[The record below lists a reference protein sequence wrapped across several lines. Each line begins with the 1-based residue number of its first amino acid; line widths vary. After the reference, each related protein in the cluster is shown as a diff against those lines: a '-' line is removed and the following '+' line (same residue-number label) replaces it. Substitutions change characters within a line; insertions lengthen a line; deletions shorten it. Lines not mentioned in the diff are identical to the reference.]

1 MQKKF
6 LSGLIL
12 VLVLNLLI
20 KPFYILG
27 IDAEILKQV
36 ELYNPG
42 DYGMYFSLLGLTF
55 VVNIFLD
62 LGIINFNTRNIAQNS
77 QLIGKHFSSILSLRL
92 LLAVLYII
100 VILLLG
106 LIFQYNNLQLKILSV
121 LGINQV
127 FVAFILY
134 FRSNLSALLRFK
146 EDSLISVLDRALLI
160 LVCSFLL
167 WGGITNS
174 NFKIEWFIYA
184 QTFSYAFTA
193 LIGLIL
199 VLRQTGRFKLSWD
212 RAFNIVILKKSFPYA
227 LLILLMAIYYYCDAI
242 MLERLHP
249 EGKIE
254 AASYARG
261 FRFFMAANMI
271 GYLFAGVLLPIFSKM
286 LKNKNDISNLVY
298 LSFKLIFGISVII
311 GVLAYLFK
319 AEIINLRYD
328 IIGND
333 LAQCSSSFGFLM
345 LAFIAACTTYI
356 FGTLLTASGKL
367 KSLNIIAICGVLINI
382 LMNVILIPKYGAEG
396 AAFASFVTQGIT
408 AILQVIIAFK
418 ILNILIIKKELFM
431 ILIFSLIAISTFY
444 WHNLLTYDWLIS
456 FIIVFAILLI
466 SAFITGM
473 ISVKKVLLILKEK

>member
-174 NFKIEWFIYA
+174 HFKIEWFIYA

-199 VLRQTGRFKLSWD
+199 VLRQTGKLKLSWD
-212 RAFNIVILKKSFPYA
+212 RAFNMVILKKSFPYA
-227 LLILLMAIYYYCDAI
+227 LLILLMAVYYYCDAI
-242 MLERLHP
+242 MLERLHFN
-249 EGKIE
+249 GKIE

-271 GYLFAGVLLPIFSKM
+271 GYMFAGVLLPIFSKM
-286 LKNKNDISNLVY
+286 LKNKDDTTDLVY

-328 IIGND
+328 IIGKD
-333 LAQCSSSFGFLM
+333 LIHCSSSFGFLM

-367 KSLNIIAICGVLINI
+367 KSLNIVAICGVIINIIINI
-382 LMNVILIPKYGAEG
+382 LLIPKYGAEG

-408 AILQVIIAFK
+408 AVLQVVIAFK
-418 ILNILIIKKELFM
+418 ILNIVIIKKELFM
-431 ILIFSLIAISTFY
+431 ILIFSLIATSSFY
-444 WHNLLTYDWLIS
+444 WHSLLNFDWIIS
-456 FIIVFAILLI
+456 FIVVFCILLI

-473 ISVKKVLLILKEK
+473 ISVRKVLLILKEK